1 MVIIYILYLVIFL
14 VISVFAMIC
23 IKIKA
28 SGMNIRDFFEF
39 VLAINDLDNLYLYS
53 KNKSNMTKSEQNIFL
68 IEAEKLFSKFEK
80 VPSIIWEDEYE
91 KYEKVLET
99 YKDIRLLKWSEMA
112 I

>member
-1 MVIIYILYLVIFL
+1 MVIIYILYLVIFV

>member
-1 MVIIYILYLVIFL
+1 MVIIYILYLVIFV
-14 VISVFAMIC
+14 VINVFAMIC
-23 IKIKA
+23 LKIKA

>member
-68 IEAEKLFSKFEK
+68 IEAEKLFSNLK
-80 VPSIIWEDEYE
+80 
-91 KYEKVLET
+91 KYLQ
-99 YKDIRLLKWSEMA
+99 
-112 I
+112 

>member
-23 IKIKA
+23 LKIKA

>member
-1 MVIIYILYLVIFL
+1 MVIIYILYLVIFV

-23 IKIKA
+23 LKIKA

>member
-23 IKIKA
+23 LKIKA

-53 KNKSNMTKSEQNIFL
+53 KNKGNMTKSEQNIFL

>member
-1 MVIIYILYLVIFL
+1 MVIIYILYLVIFV

-23 IKIKA
+23 LKIKA

-68 IEAEKLFSKFEK
+68 KEAEKLFSKFEK

>member
-1 MVIIYILYLVIFL
+1 MVIIYILYLVIF
-14 VISVFAMIC
+14 VVSSVFAMIC
-23 IKIKA
+23 LKIKA
-28 SGMNIRDFFEF
+28 SGMNIRDFFDF
-39 VLAINDLDNLYLYS
+39 ILAINDLDNLYLYS

-68 IEAEKLFSKFEK
+68 KEAEKLFSKFEK